1 MNECYCDRCLGI
13 EATNQG
19 RRWIGDAREPIER
32 WMKRVDTASEW
43 SSGATCVL
51 AGVMI
56 LGFAW
61 HALFL
66 ALGWHDPTDHGWVY
80 GLVVGTF
87 ATSLLGWIA
96 TGTASSRLSDIARS
110 LELAE
115 SHLALSVSNAT
126 AAQSAIKRERDGLR
140 LIA

>member
-1 MNECYCDRCLGI
+1 MNDCFCDRCLGI

-19 RRWIGDAREPIER
+19 RGRIAAAREPIER
-32 WMKRVDTASEW
+32 WVKHVDTAAEW
-43 SSGATCVL
+43 SSGATFGT

-66 ALGWHDPTDHGWVY
+66 AIGWHDPTDHGWVY
-80 GLVVGTF
+80 GAVVGTF
-87 ATSLLGWIA
+87 AVSLLGWIA

-115 SHLALSVSNAT
+115 SHLAHSVSNAT
-126 AAQSAIKRERDGLR
+126 ACQSTLKRERDGLR